1 MFAKVAFV
9 FFSGQ
14 EQTYSC
20 DFITIPSLLTHFIF
34 SPLFKYG
41 LKSMLESEEGIPLL
55 VRAINPRVPHMMVDA
70 VKLLSAISILEHPEN
85 L

>member
-1 MFAKVAFV
+1 ML
-9 FFSGQ
+9 SL
-14 EQTYSC
+14 SP
-20 DFITIPSLLTHFIF
+20 IPPSLQH
-34 SPLFKYG
+34 G
-41 LKSMLESEEGIPLL
+41 LKSMLESDDGIPLL